1 MRNRLG
7 VALLAAA
14 VLATADP
21 ARADVVQASSTTM
34 VQAYPT
40 WVAGAKLTVA
50 PIYELL
56 NITAYDIKSPLA
68 ESLEL
73 GLSTWGAANVGD
85 NPWWNGYA
93 NSGSLS
99 GDVNLAWVRA
109 SWLKKGIVLTLG
121 RTTVAAGNARMLQ
134 LDGGSVAFRLP
145 AGFTLSAYGGAP
157 TPARFGG
164 YGNYGSSN
172 PSQGNLAFGGRAG
185 WNLAGL
191 LDLGISYAGVQDHGY
206 PSRQDLAGDLRLT
219 PLRWLTLMGYLDYSL
234 YGKAVASASANALFL
249 FSHAVSVSLDYQYTV
264 PSLFLAAD
272 SILSVFSS
280 SNRNDIS
287 ANLHLALGK
296 FGVDVGAA
304 VLLSSAAVT
313 APNSPF
319 PNPNP
324 VVPPVPPSPTVN
336 DNGTGWRATARG
348 VWRPTSST
356 SLGAEVTYLDVPEN
370 WYVSGRIFGS
380 LGIGR
385 FTATADLQDY
395 HYGNAVNGQNNS
407 FLAGLSLGYL
417 IGRGWSAVLAGN
429 AGVTPYFSSELSGML
444 KITYNQTYVSS
455 EVRP

>member
-1 MRNRLG
+1 MRTRLS
-7 VALLAAA
+7 VALLAVAGLAGAA
-14 VLATADP
+14 P

-34 VQAYPT
+34 VQAYPS
-40 WVAGAKLTVA
+40 WVNGAKFTVV

-56 NITAYDIKSPLA
+56 NITAYDIKTPLA

-73 GLSTWGAANVGD
+73 GLSTWGAANAGD

-109 SWLKKGIVLTLG
+109 AWLKKSIVLTLG

-134 LDGGSVAFRLP
+134 IDGGSVAFKLP

-185 WNLAGL
+185 WNLPGM
-191 LDLGISYAGVQDHGY
+191 LDVGFSYAGVQDHGY

-234 YGKAVASASANALFL
+234 YGQSVASASANALFL
-249 FSHAVSVSLDYQYTV
+249 ISHAISVSVDYQYTV

-272 SILSVFSS
+272 SILSVFSN
-280 SNRNDIS
+280 SNRNDIA

-296 FGVDVGAA
+296 FAVDVGGA

-313 APNSPF
+313 APDYPL
-319 PNPNP
+319 PT
-324 VVPPVPPSPTVN
+324 SPTVT

-348 VWRPTSST
+348 VWRPTTSS

-370 WYVSGRIFGS
+370 SYLNGRIFGS
-380 LGIGR
+380 LGFGR

-395 HYGNAVNGQNNS
+395 YYGNPVNGQRNS

>member
-1 MRNRLG
+1 MRTRLS
-7 VALLAAA
+7 VALLAVAA
-14 VLATADP
+14 LAGAAP

-34 VQAYPT
+34 VQAYPS
-40 WVAGAKLTVA
+40 WVNGAKLTVV
-50 PIYELL
+50 PFYELL
-56 NITAYDIKSPLA
+56 SITAYDIKTPLA

-73 GLSTWGAANVGD
+73 GLSTWGAVNAGD

-109 SWLKKGIVLTLG
+109 AWLRKSIVLTLG

-134 LDGGSVAFRLP
+134 LDGGSVAFKLP
-145 AGFTLSAYGGAP
+145 AGFSLSGYGGAP
-157 TPARFGG
+157 VSARFSGLGG
-164 YGNYGSSN
+164 YGSSN

-185 WNLAGL
+185 WNLPGV
-191 LDLGISYAGVQDHGY
+191 LDVGISYAGVQDRGY

-219 PLRWLTLMGYLDYSL
+219 PLRWLSLMGYLDYSL

-249 FSHAVSVSLDYQYTV
+249 VSHAISVSVDYQYTV

-272 SILSVFSS
+272 SILSVFSN
-280 SNRNDIS
+280 SNRNDIA

-296 FGVDVGAA
+296 FAVDVGGA
-304 VLLSSAAVT
+304 VLLSSAAIT
-313 APNSPF
+313 APGDPVGYPF
-319 PNPNP
+319 PTS
-324 VVPPVPPSPTVN
+324 PSVT

-348 VWRPTSST
+348 TWRPTSNS

-370 WYVSGRIFGS
+370 SYFNGRIFGS
-380 LGIGR
+380 LGLGR
-385 FTATADLQDY
+385 FTGTVDLQDY
-395 HYGNAVNGQNNS
+395 YYGNPVNGQRNS
-407 FLAGLSLGYL
+407 FLGGLTVGYL
-417 IGRGWSAVLAGN
+417 IGAGWSAVVAGN

-444 KITYNQTYVSS
+444 KITYNQTYVSR